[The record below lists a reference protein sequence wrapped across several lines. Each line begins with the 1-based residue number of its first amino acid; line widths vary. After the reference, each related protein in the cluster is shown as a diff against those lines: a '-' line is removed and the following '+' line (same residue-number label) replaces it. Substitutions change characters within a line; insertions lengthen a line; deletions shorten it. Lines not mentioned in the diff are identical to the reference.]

1 MGDTYGLVN
10 FIGGG
15 RSGQVISS
23 GDFLSLVDSKT
34 ILKSFLWSWSEKNRL
49 VSYLEDMS
57 LAAGILED
65 EWKKEDGGLTI

>member
-1 MGDTYGLVN
+1 MDDTYGLVN

-34 ILKSFLWSWSEKNRL
+34 ILKSLEL
-49 VSYLEDMS
+49 VREESS
-57 LAAGILED
+57 
-65 EWKKEDGGLTI
+65 GLLPRGCEPGCQDSGR